1 MNDSPAAPA
10 SLSSVRD
17 FPDRLSPV
25 LVKELRQGLRAR
37 YFVEFTVGF
46 HGLLWVIMATAAQ
59 EQAGSGMTWLMWW
72 MFAAFMIFILPLRG
86 LSALVDERRGD
97 TLDCLVLTNLT
108 AGRIIRGKWLAI
120 AAQITLVAV
129 SVIPYVLMMYFS
141 RGLPITELML
151 TLFRLWLTGLLLT
164 ALFVSFSW
172 YSSWLI
178 RSGLTLLLAPVVIAG
193 HLVPLL
199 AQLINGQP
207 MTGREA
213 LLWWS
218 GFVPPFGG
226 MPGAAVA
233 EAIGMTA
240 VGLVFLE
247 ATATRLAPMENHS
260 TASRVA
266 VLALTVL
273 TLASSADSIYGITL
287 RTLWMVAATAVSL
300 LALTDPFRLRPGP
313 ERSASG
319 FGPSSAAGSAS
330 RLPWWTP
337 LSPGQPQGVLFSCLL
352 WSLSLSLIAT
362 GSRPVLEGSVH
373 RLAAWLFS
381 TRLLLCLV
389 PGGARS
395 GPGGFLAAGLIL
407 TLIHSSVQLTGILLG
422 GDDAWLSAA
431 AFIPGPLALLAPDK
445 PDITLMVAWT
455 AMALCALNAL
465 LLLRALRRGV
475 DSTAA
480 PPSSPSPSPA

>member
-25 LVKELRQGLRAR
+25 LVKELRQGLRAK

-46 HGLLWVIMATAAQ
+46 HGLLWVIMATDSQ
-59 EQAGSGMTWLMWW
+59 EQAGTRMTWLMWW
-72 MFAAFMIFILPLRG
+72 MFSAFMIFILPLRG

-141 RGLPITELML
+141 RSLPLAELML

-172 YSSWLI
+172 HSSWLI
-178 RSGLTLLLAPVVIAG
+178 RSGLALLLAPMVIAG

-207 MTGREA
+207 MTGGEV

-218 GFVPPFGG
+218 RQVPSFGG
-226 MPGAAVA
+226 MPGAAVS
-233 EAIGMTA
+233 EAIGMT
-240 VGLVFLE
+240 VTGLVFLE
-247 ATATRLAPMENHS
+247 ATATRLAPEENHS
-260 TASRVA
+260 TAPRVA
-266 VLALTVL
+266 ALALTVL
-273 TLASSADSIYGITL
+273 TLASSGDSIYGITL
-287 RTLWMVAATAVSL
+287 RTLWLVTALIVSL
-300 LALTDPFRLRPGP
+300 FALTDQFRHRPGP
-313 ERSASG
+313 GRPASG
-319 FGPSSAAGSAS
+319 SGSAFGS

-337 LSPGQPQGVLFSCLL
+337 LSPGQPQGVLFACLV
-352 WSLSLSLIAT
+352 WSLAISVIAT
-362 GSRPVLEGSVH
+362 GSHPVLEFSVH

-381 TRLLLCLV
+381 TRLLLWLM
-389 PGGARS
+389 PGSGQS
-395 GPGGFLAAGLIL
+395 GPGRFLVAGLIL
-407 TLIHSSVQLTGILLG
+407 TLIHGSVQLAGNLLG
-422 GDDAWLSAA
+422 GNDAWLSAA
-431 AFIPGPLALLAPDK
+431 AFIPSPLALLAPDQ
-445 PDITLMVAWT
+445 PDITVMVAWT
-455 AMALCALNAL
+455 AMLLCALNAL
-465 LLLRALRRGV
+465 RLLRTFRRGNPP
-475 DSTAA
+475 TAV
-480 PPSSPSPSPA
+480 PFSSPSPA